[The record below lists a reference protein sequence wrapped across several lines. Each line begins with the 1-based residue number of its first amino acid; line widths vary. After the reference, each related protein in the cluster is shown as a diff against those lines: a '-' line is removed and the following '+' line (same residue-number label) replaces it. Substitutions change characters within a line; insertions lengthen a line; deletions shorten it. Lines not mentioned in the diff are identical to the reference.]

1 MADTRERLRAAGM
14 RWPSC
19 RRWPT
24 STSPPIWPTCRPAG
38 SRCMMK
44 RLVLAGAGHAH
55 ALVLRQLAQQP
66 LAGVEVVVVSPEP
79 LAPYSGMVPGWLAGL
94 YRFDE
99 IVIDLPPLARAAGAL
114 WRQTARCRRSIRHAG
129 NCSWPMARCW
139 TTTCCR

>member
-1 MADTRERLRAAGM
+1 
-14 RWPSC
+14 
-19 RRWPT
+19 
-24 STSPPIWPTCRPAG
+24 
-38 SRCMMK
+38 MK

-55 ALVLRQLAQQP
+55 ALVLRQLAQAP

-94 YRFDE
+94 YSFDD
-99 IVIDLPPLARAAGAL
+99 IVIDMPPLARAAGAL
-114 WRQTARCRRSIRHAG
+114 WRQTALQALDPAAG